1 MNVST
6 ITTPHHRNLSRR
18 KLHGHAEDRAD
29 AVDRAVLRVGRVWG
43 FYSDWSSSVSTN
55 SVKVL
60 TGDIKDHSIEIPNDC
75 QLDPPRLGKVGKCEF
90 HLSRIVKLDKVDP
103 DNTENE
109 DGLES
114 KTSSQDHHDANEDQ
128 LAQAVSTK
136 DRVIKLLSSLRV
148 VAWVIAGLLVAILIR
163 AR

>member
-1 MNVST
+1 
-6 ITTPHHRNLSRR
+6 
-18 KLHGHAEDRAD
+18 
-29 AVDRAVLRVGRVWG
+29 
-43 FYSDWSSSVSTN
+43 
-55 SVKVL
+55 
-60 TGDIKDHSIEIPNDC
+60 
-75 QLDPPRLGKVGKCEF
+75 VGKCEF